1 MTENH
6 TNREKSGHQNVT
18 RDVPVKMPN
27 MVIID
32 VSIRKS
38 DIHDKVSNICTKYF
52 NRFILHVLRDK
63 ML

>member
-32 VSIRKS
+32 VSTRK
-38 DIHDKVSNICTKYF
+38 
-52 NRFILHVLRDK
+52 
-63 ML
+63 